1 MIDSHCHL
9 NFIEDCGSTDQ
20 LVSEALDVG
29 VHTIINIGADLE
41 SSQESVDLAG
51 TFDGI
56 YATVGVHPHDA
67 SSAGGRVI
75 DRIRSLASRP
85 KVVAI
90 GEIGLDFYR
99 DLSPR
104 HTQRRVFET
113 FLRLAVEC
121 KLPVVIHSRE
131 AFEDTVEIVGDY
143 AGDLRGGVFHCFPG
157 DADDAAR
164 VFEMGFVIA
173 VGGVITY
180 KNSKMAEVARQIP
193 LDRLILETDAPYL
206 TPVPYRGE
214 TNRPAMVQHVYRK
227 LAELRETELTEVE
240 KTIDR
245 TCQKLFS
252 LVEVL
257 GD

>member
-9 NFIEDCGSTDQ
+9 NFIEDCGTVDQ
-20 LVSEALDVG
+20 LVSDAADAG

-41 SSQESVDLAG
+41 SSQESVDLAE

-75 DRIRSLASRP
+75 DRIRELAGGP

-104 HTQRRVFET
+104 QTQRQVFET
-113 FLRLAVEC
+113 FLRVAVEC
-121 KLPVVIHSRE
+121 KLPVVIHTRE
-131 AFEDTVEIVGDY
+131 AFRETVEIAADY

-157 DADDAAR
+157 TVDDAVR

-180 KNSKMAEVARQIP
+180 KNSKMAEVARQVP
-193 LDRLILETDAPYL
+193 LDKLILETDAPYL
-206 TPVPYRGE
+206 TPVPFRGE
-214 TNRPAMVQHVYRK
+214 TNRPAMVRHVYHK
-227 LAELRETELTEVE
+227 LAELRGIEPAEVE

-252 LVEVL
+252 LVEVF